1 MPDSHSARTSL
12 APSWEMRELAVRM
25 HADSARM
32 AELVCAFA
40 DGGDWRRA
48 GVRSCADWVM
58 ANLGFDRYTTD
69 KLLRAGV
76 AARRLPAVAEAFSAG
91 ELSLDTVGML
101 SSVATAEDQGAWV
114 EVARDSSPPQLA
126 RRCREAHRAALIDAP
141 DRARVQRAQ
150 RGLRSWWDLGMLQLR
165 GALPPE
171 EGARFRL
178 SLEKQAR
185 RLASKRPAELTP
197 ADDPAAALRA
207 DALVALCTA
216 GHGGASAPSPA
227 QLVVHVDLGVLTG
240 ETPDGR
246 CHILDG
252 PAISAAAARRLGC
265 DATMVTLLERD
276 GQVVG
281 GGPERPGVTSR
292 MRRAVQGR
300 DGTCR
305 YPGCAIP
312 ATRTDAHHNRHHDG
326 EYDIRRT
333 AETTACWSAPP
344 PAGAGNGHGP
354 GAARDEPVSPRRRPS
369 GCRRRCPR
377 SGRCRPGCPARPRGR
392 AAPR

>member
-1 MPDSHSARTSL
+1 
-12 APSWEMRELAVRM
+12 MRELAVRM
-25 HADSARM
+25 HADAARM

-40 DGGDWRRA
+40 DGGEWRRA

-76 AARRLPAVAEAFSAG
+76 AARQLPAVAEAFTAG

-114 EVARDSSPPQLA
+114 EVARESSPPQLA

-141 DRARVQRAQ
+141 DRARAQRAQ
-150 RGLRSWWDLGMLQLR
+150 RGLRSWWDNLGMLRLR

-178 SLEKQAR
+178 SLEKAAR
-185 RLASKRPAELTP
+185 RLASERPADPDP

-216 GHGGASAPSPA
+216 GHGGGSAPSPA

-252 PAISAAAARRLGC
+252 PALSAAAARRLGC

-276 GQVVG
+276 GQVGG
-281 GGPERPGVTSR
+281 GGPERPGVTLR

-312 ATRTDAHHNRHHDG
+312 ATRTDAHHIHHWIDGGPTRLWNLLSLCEYHHNRHHDG

-333 AETTACWSAPP
+333 AGGDLCFETHDGLLLGTATGGCWRRPGRRA
-344 PAGAGNGHGP
+344 GP
-354 GAARDEPVSPRRRPS
+354 G
-369 GCRRRCPR
+369 
-377 SGRCRPGCPARPRGR
+377 
-392 AAPR
+392 

>member
-1 MPDSHSARTSL
+1 
-12 APSWEMRELAVRM
+12 MRELAVRM
-25 HADSARM
+25 HADAARM

-40 DGGDWRRA
+40 DGGEWRRA

-76 AARRLPAVAEAFSAG
+76 AARQLPAVAEAFSAG

-114 EVARDSSPPQLA
+114 EVARESSPPQLA

-141 DRARVQRAQ
+141 DRARAQRAQ
-150 RGLRSWWDLGMLQLR
+150 RGLRSWWDDLGMLQLR

-178 SLEKQAR
+178 SLERRRAGWPRSGRRIPIPPTIPPPRCAPTPWSRCAPPGTAAGVRRPRRSWSCTSTSVCSPAR
-185 RLASKRPAELTP
+185 PRRG
-197 ADDPAAALRA
+197 AATSST
-207 DALVALCTA
+207 VP
-216 GHGGASAPSPA
+216 PSPPRRRGGWA
-227 QLVVHVDLGVLTG
+227 ATPPWSPCSSATG
-240 ETPDGR
+240 R
-246 CHILDG
+246 
-252 PAISAAAARRLGC
+252 S
-265 DATMVTLLERD
+265 
-276 GQVVG
+276 VG
-281 GGPERPGVTSR
+281 GGPERPGVTLR

-312 ATRTDAHHNRHHDG
+312 ATRTDAHHIHHRIDGGPTRLWNLLSLCEYHHNRHHDG

-333 AETTACWSAPP
+333 AGGDLCFETHDGLLVGTATGGCW
-344 PAGAGNGHGP
+344 
-354 GAARDEPVSPRRRPS
+354 R
-369 GCRRRCPR
+369 R
-377 SGRCRPGCPARPRGR
+377 SGRR
-392 AAPR
+392 AGTP